1 MWLFIIA
8 SQRTLLEICFCVLYV
23 VLRLLFLASALFF
36 LGDEV
41 AKPCASC
48 GVVDTSLD
56 CMHQRTVKSRGAIGA
71 GHMMQPAPRSLLST
85 MSYFV

>member
-1 MWLFIIA
+1 MFSTSFYVFFFWHRLF
-8 SQRTLLEICFCVLYV
+8 
-23 VLRLLFLASALFF
+23 FF

-71 GHMMQPAPRSLLST
+71 DHMMQPAPRSLLST